1 MKIYFIRHGE
11 TDYNNR
17 GLFYGSTDVSLNQTG
32 INQALALHKKLAFL
46 SADIPVYTSELVRTK
61 ETAQLIFPAQEKTA
75 LAGFNEKSFGLWE
88 GMDANQIEARYP
100 VEWQSWLDDPFEIT
114 PPEAEPFFD
123 FRLRVLTEFEKLLR
137 KRQDFV
143 IVSHLGVLRVILQAC
158 NPGKTFWEVD
168 VPQGEYQVI
177 DTDL

>member
-1 MKIYFIRHGE
+1 MKIYLIRHGE

-32 INQALALHKKLAFL
+32 IDQALALQEKLAFL
-46 SADIPVYTSELVRTK
+46 PLDIPVYTSELVRTK
-61 ETAQLIFPAQEKTA
+61 ETAQLIFLVQEKIA

-88 GMDANQIEARYP
+88 GMNANQIEARYP
-100 VEWQSWLDDPFEIT
+100 VEWQRWLDNPFEAT
-114 PPEAEPFFD
+114 PPGAEPFFD

-137 KRQDFV
+137 QKRDVV
-143 IVSHLGVLRVILQAC
+143 IVGHLGVLRVIIQAC
-158 NPGKTFWEVD
+158 YPGTTFWEAD
-168 VPQGEYQVI
+168 VPQGDYRVI